1 MNLDKM
7 MSMQEDNYY
16 IVNLETNKLNVF
28 TTKSF
33 YLSLSPEQKKILSR
47 QCLWSKNQD
56 CWISKAK
63 AGNTGFLK
71 RQLQGLGF
79 EDRGTVGERLAFA
92 DQVNQSQEKAG
103 QRAERAEKGAEKA
116 KERSDSLYK
125 NATDMARAIPMGQ
138 PILVGHHSEHRDR
151 KYRERI
157 HNTMGRSVK
166 EQEKAG
172 YYEEKAANA
181 KWEASGAKF
190 KNPRYL
196 ANRIKET
203 LASIRRIERALKG
216 KLYVYSPEREI
227 SE

>member
-1 MNLDKM
+1 
-7 MSMQEDNYY
+7 
-16 IVNLETNKLNVF
+16 
-28 TTKSF
+28 
-33 YLSLSPEQKKILSR
+33 
-47 QCLWSKNQD
+47 
-56 CWISKAK
+56 
-63 AGNTGFLK
+63 
-71 RQLQGLGF
+71 
-79 EDRGTVGERLAFA
+79 
-92 DQVNQSQEKAG
+92 
-103 QRAERAEKGAEKA
+103 
-116 KERSDSLYK
+116 
-125 NATDMARAIPMGQ
+125 
-138 PILVGHHSEHRDR
+138 
-151 KYRERI
+151 
-157 HNTMGRSVK
+157 MGRSVK